1 MSSHM
6 AIPEQHNQLITQPH
20 GRLHAII
27 IGGSITGLSAAIALR
42 RAGFRVNVL
51 EKDVTVTEELD
62 GGCRI
67 APNLY
72 KILRGWDLESELRKV
87 SSKPETINMLSYE
100 SGSYLGS
107 IRWDREVLKE
117 TDGEF
122 GLTTYSALRSLLH
135 REAVSQGVCVQ
146 FGAKVV
152 ALETRS
158 SSPSVT
164 LEDGEI
170 LRADLLVGADGVNG
184 LTREYISTH
193 GSPLETQ
200 QTSPSRKRTY
210 KGVETGERTEG
221 LKLEMFSVSIPKN
234 LILDNSQL
242 AYLITRREN
251 DMFVW
256 LGHERSAIGFPSGQS
271 GDFSLCFY
279 GLELESRQTR
289 DLHHILRGA
298 EPSLLKLSRLASQ
311 TSSSLKCNPIAH
323 ENVLDTWIDGSLV
336 VIGEAAHPLPPG
348 SAQSC
353 ALSVEDS
360 LVLARLFS
368 PQNFRCPF
376 HAPLSTP
383 YIPALLAAFQ
393 SIRYPH
399 CASVQTKEVGIIH
412 YMTMPGASDAE
423 RNIRDQ
429 GMRARRD
436 TMEIAVVPV
445 PLEIVDYFEPD
456 FSHDMEEENE
466 EDDDHQVVYE
476 PATVRH
482 TSESAVKADDGL
494 EISPE
499 WVEITE
505 VFGYQAED
513 EAEEWWATWGR
524 YQIWTEASEAVVDNN
539 WTASSKTT

>member
-1 MSSHM
+1 M
-6 AIPEQHNQLITQPH
+6 QHNQLITQPH

-42 RAGFRVNVL
+42 RAGFRVNVF

-193 GSPLETQ
+193 GSPLDTQ
-200 QTSPSRKRTY
+200 QTSPSRKRT
-210 KGVETGERTEG
+210 
-221 LKLEMFSVSIPKN
+221 VSIPKN

-256 LGHERSAIGFPSGQS
+256 LGHERSAIGFPSVSGQS

-279 GLELESRQTR
+279 GLELESRQSR

-311 TSSSLKCNPIAH
+311 TSSSLKCSPITH
-323 ENVLDTWIDGSLV
+323 ENVLDTWTDGSLV

-376 HAPLSTP
+376 HARLSTP
-383 YIPALLAAFQ
+383 YIPTLLAAFQ

-436 TMEIAVVPV
+436 TMEIAV
-445 PLEIVDYFEPD
+445 
-456 FSHDMEEENE
+456 
-466 EDDDHQVVYE
+466 
-476 PATVRH
+476 
-482 TSESAVKADDGL
+482 SAVKADDGL

-524 YQIWTEASEAVVDNN
+524 YQIWTEASEAMVDNN